1 LDAQMRN
8 DVGAPAPR
16 RGRRSRVG
24 DVIVGAASALAV
36 LAVIW
41 GAVLVRQGHHDVAAG
56 SDSSTGT
63 APAPAQ

>member
-8 DVGAPAPR
+8 EAGAPAAR
-16 RGRRSRVG
+16 RARRSGVG

-41 GAVLVRQGHHDVAAG
+41 GTVLVRQGHHNVAAG
-56 SDSSTGT
+56 SDTSTGT
-63 APAPAQ
+63 ALAPAQ